1 MEELDLD
8 INNYSLNEILSLF
21 KLPLEFD
28 ERDMKKAKRIVLMTH
43 PDKSKRDK
51 KYFLFFSSAYK
62 ILFEVYKFRQRQSN
76 PTEYE
81 NYSLNMDNQD
91 KNVNKILEKFS
102 NKKGFNKKFN
112 ELFETYYIRSEE
124 DEHGYD
130 EWLKNN
136 DMEGEKEA
144 KNVGEMNMII
154 GNKKRELR
162 SLVKMEDTIVDDYS
176 VKQMRGGSNL
186 IGEKPKYYES
196 NMFGNFK
203 YDDVKKVYTESVVP
217 VSEEDYEEKQKF
229 RNVFS
234 LNTFRKQ
241 DELKFKETDQEEI
254 YKQNKMRENRED
266 MERAYKLARQQE
278 MNSKIR
284 ENFMSSLLR
293 ITNKNV

>member
-124 DEHGYD
+124 D
-130 EWLKNN
+130 
-136 DMEGEKEA
+136 
-144 KNVGEMNMII
+144 
-154 GNKKRELR
+154 
-162 SLVKMEDTIVDDYS
+162 
-176 VKQMRGGSNL
+176 
-186 IGEKPKYYES
+186 
-196 NMFGNFK
+196 
-203 YDDVKKVYTESVVP
+203 
-217 VSEEDYEEKQKF
+217 YEEKQKF